1 MKRDEV
7 RDVDQIAIHEFGI
20 PGVVLMENAGRSVA
34 ELIALNLKD
43 ENVSGARVGILCGG
57 GNNGGDGYVIARH
70 LDRWGYDVC
79 IISMVSRSKLQG
91 DARINADIA
100 ANADFPITVMEGED
114 DIETERELNKL
125 LGGCSIVVDCLLGT
139 GAQGAPRGRFSTAVK
154 VANQL
159 SAHRVA
165 VDIPTGLDCDTGV
178 PHSPTFQADQ
188 TATFVAGKAGFE
200 NPNAQTHLGKVTV
213 IGIGLPRKL
222 LHRFGIDHDR
232 I

>member
-7 RDVDQIAIHEFGI
+7 RAVDQIAIEEYGI

-43 ENVSGARVGILCGG
+43 ENSSGARVGILCGA

-79 IISMVSRSKLQG
+79 IVSMVPLSQLAG
-91 DARINADIA
+91 DARINADIT
-100 ANADFPITVMEGED
+100 ANAGFPITVIDDDWGTEQELGE
-114 DIETERELNKL
+114 L
-125 LGGCSIVVDCLLGT
+125 LGDCSIVVDCLLGT
-139 GAQGAPRGRFSTAVK
+139 GARGAPRGRVATAVN

-165 VDIPTGLDCDTGV
+165 VDIPTGLDCDTGI
-178 PHSPTFQADQ
+178 PHHPTFQADE

-200 NPNAQTHLGKVTV
+200 NPLAQLHLGKVTV
-213 IGIGLPRKL
+213 IGIGLPRNL

-232 I
+232 V